1 MRRERL
7 AIQYG
12 QNFLFVSNTVT
23 LTGTALFTLVA
34 SLRAIEVLLGEPGT
48 SQQVVK
54 ALGRSET

>member
-1 MRRERL
+1 MQQGWL

-12 QNFLFVSNTVT
+12 QNFLFVSDMVT

-34 SLRAIEVLLGEPGT
+34 SLRAIEVLLGEPET